1 MNTRFSAVAVVFGS
15 TADRYVLQGYTP
27 KRSLQEMLDD
37 AAKVPGLKGI
47 ELVGGWHLNDANQND
62 VVKSVADHGF
72 EISMLIPE
80 LWADGKWGWGT
91 FTSPD
96 PRIRAAAKDRIRVAM
111 DLAARVGCNQVS
123 PWFGHDGYD
132 YIMQADY
139 ARAFDQL
146 VEGVRECAD
155 HNPQVKVAV
164 EFKVKEP
171 RTHAFISST
180 SKALLL
186 VREVDR
192 PNVGVNL
199 DVGHALLGYESMA
212 ESVALLSRFGNK
224 LFHLHLNDN
233 YRSWDDDMIPGS
245 VHTLEWIELFW
256 WLSRTGYDGWL
267 SLDVF
272 AYRERDKV
280 AVGRESVAWLN
291 ALMKAADRL
300 DSTAV
305 NAVLESGDAMAA
317 TRLLREALLGKEARV

>member
-1 MNTRFSAVAVVFGS
+1 MNTRFSAVAVIFGS

-27 KRSLQEMLDD
+27 RRTLEEMLDD

-47 ELVGGWHLNDANQND
+47 ELVGGWHVNDSNQEE
-62 VVKSVADHGF
+62 VVKAITGRGF

-96 PRIRAAAKDRIRVAM
+96 PKIRAAALDRVRVAM
-111 DLAARVGCNQVS
+111 DLAARVGCNRVS

-132 YIMQADY
+132 YILQADY
-139 ARAFDQL
+139 ERAFDQL
-146 VEGVRECAD
+146 VDGVRRCAD

-164 EFKVKEP
+164 EFKAKEP
-171 RTHAFISST
+171 RTHAFLGST
-180 SKALLL
+180 AKVLLL

-192 PNVGVNL
+192 DNVGVNL

-212 ESVALLSRFGNK
+212 ESVALLHRFGKK

-245 VHTLEWIELFW
+245 VHTLEWIELFY

-280 AVGRESVAWLN
+280 AVGRESLAWLQT
-291 ALMKAADRL
+291 LMAAADRL
-300 DSTAV
+300 PARAV
-305 NAVLESGDAMAA
+305 EAVLESGDAMAA
-317 TRLLREALLGKEARV
+317 TRLLREALVGRPS